1 MKKIIVML
9 LLWTA
14 YSGEVCLAQKIIK
27 KSFPYHKGMQVTMN
41 LKFGDTV
48 RVHAWNKPEIYLKA
62 SVEINKNKLN
72 DALIMKTDQTGRSL
86 DVSTDFDKQ
95 MIKNAD
101 CDDCSGN
108 RTIHTRGSVIC
119 SHIYYDIYA
128 PAGTDLTLKSIS
140 ANMIIRNMTGPVYAK
155 TISGFVDMNWP
166 KERGADVSLK
176 SISGELYSNLNIHFF
191 KPQKNGPVGGISIGW
206 NDTFRRTDDSPGI
219 DQQQYLFEKPEL
231 KYPAKCFARTFFLNF
246 NYIKKA
252 LHFGRAF
259 ILGITFSIIH
269 FLPVAPDEQAA

>member
-72 DALIMKTDQTGRSL
+72 DALVMKTDQTGQTL
-86 DVSTDFDKQ
+86 NVSTDFDKQ

-108 RTIHTRGSVIC
+108 STIHTHGSVIC

-128 PAGTDLTLKSIS
+128 PAGTDLKLKSIS

-166 KERGADVSLK
+166 KEKGADLYLK
-176 SISGELYSNLNIHFF
+176 SISGELYSNLNIQFSNH
-191 KPQKNGPVGGISIGW
+191 KKTVPLVGYQLDGTIHSGGPVIHLESISNNI
-206 NDTFRRTDDSPGI
+206 
-219 DQQQYLFEKPEL
+219 YL
-231 KYPAKCFARTFFLNF
+231 RSLN
-246 NYIKKA
+246 
-252 LHFGRAF
+252 
-259 ILGITFSIIH
+259 
-269 FLPVAPDEQAA
+269 